1 MAKALLSASDLL
13 ELLQAQVTFA
23 LLYCGQKTDGQPLEA
38 VVFEA
43 NCDFGWEKF
52 MNCLVDLVL
61 PNEDTLVICYQ
72 SSGLDTAAQAWW
84 GLKYMGRKKVA
95 VLEGGSETVRSLGFS
110 LPKSKSG
117 IQQTTIQAHLV
128 KTQAEVRELQ
138 TLPGWECQLVTTDHL
153 LGFGLF
159 FNPQLAFTSIG
170 RMEEPLFLREILYT
184 AGINLSES
192 CQNILF
198 GPRACTLLLALSTLG
213 KCNLCLGLQT
223 LAFSPRGEIELAN
236 STEFYTAVGED
247 EFFDALG
254 ESRRQ
259 SCVLGA
265 APVLSQPHTVLKKMQ
280 PNVLSGR
287 ILIDS
292 KSNKNC
298 QCHLM

>member
-1 MAKALLSASDLL
+1 MAKALITASDLV
-13 ELLQAQVTFA
+13 ELLQVQTAFT
-23 LLYCGQKTDGQPLEA
+23 LLYCGQMTDAQPLEA
-38 VVFEA
+38 VVLEA
-43 NCDFGWEKF
+43 DCGLGWEKF

-72 SSGLDTAAQAWW
+72 SSGLDAAAQAWW

-110 LPKSKSG
+110 LPKSKPDV
-117 IQQTTIQAHLV
+117 QQTTIQAHLV
-128 KTQAEVRELQ
+128 KTQAEVRDLQ
-138 TLPGWECQLVTTDHL
+138 NLPGWESQMVTTDNL

-159 FNPQLAFTSIG
+159 FDPQLVFTSIG
-170 RMEEPLFLREILYT
+170 RMEEPLFLREILHT

-192 CQNILF
+192 CQNIIF

-223 LAFSPRGEIELAN
+223 LPFSPRGQIELAN

-247 EFFDALG
+247 EFFDAWG

-259 SCVLGA
+259 SCVLGSE
-265 APVLSQPHTVLKKMQ
+265 PVLPQPQTVLKKMQ
-280 PNVLSGR
+280 PNVLSSGA
-287 ILIDS
+287 LLDS
-292 KSNKNC
+292 KSTKSC